1 MDFKYLL
8 FSIDDGI
15 ATITINRPE
24 TLNALNPGV
33 YHELSECMIKLAS
46 DPTVKVV
53 IITGS
58 GNKAFIAGADI
69 AAMSTMSANDAL
81 IFGIAAKEATVRIE
95 TLSKPVIAAINGFTF
110 GGGLELAM
118 TCDFRV
124 AASSAKFGQPEINL
138 GIIPG
143 GGGTQRLTRL
153 VGVGKAKEMI
163 MLGDVISAEQALQI
177 GLVHQVVEADQL
189 ILAAVQLAK
198 KLSQKAPVALA
209 MAKRSIQRAMGSDTE
224 DGLEYELNCFAHCF
238 ATQDQREGMKAFL
251 EKRTP
256 QYTGS

>member
-33 YHELSECMIKLAS
+33 YHELSECMTKLAS

-58 GNKAFIAGADI
+58 GNKAFVAGADI

-81 IFGIAAKEATVRIE
+81 TFGIAAKEATVRIE